1 VFADLFLLLWAVIP
15 PLLLLAY
22 YYWRVKSAPSPRRL
36 LLFFILGAVSG
47 LIALALQW
55 AFESTVGSI
64 SNWRLI
70 QRSLP
75 GVALRQLFVIA
86 PIEEGCKLAAVFFPI
101 KYLLRPQKST
111 PSTIFLFAIA
121 VALGFAAQ
129 ENCIYLYYGTA
140 SISDRLIGTPVH
152 AMFSAPWGYALAVSL
167 YFKIRVHR
175 YTQSITRAWLN
186 SVICHSLVNILSSA
200 GRYPIPLQFLSYAL
214 FPSMLWMFWRLEQ
227 LFRRVQGKY
236 PITLISG
243 HTNQQR
249 YWQRGL
255 VLFILILG
263 GNAIFGLFLLG
274 RIISPLSVSQIFSS
288 RFFSPILTR
297 FLINLFFGLLA
308 WGIYLYLRYVSKNK

>member
-1 VFADLFLLLWAVIP
+1 VLADVLLGLWAVIP
-15 PLLLLAY
+15 PLLLLGY
-22 YYWRVKSAPSPRRL
+22 YYWRVAGAPSPQRL
-36 LLFFILGAVSG
+36 LLFFILGAISG
-47 LIALALQW
+47 LIALGLQW
-55 AFESTVGSI
+55 VFETTVGSI
-64 SNWRLI
+64 FNWRLI

-75 GVALRQLFVIA
+75 GVALRQLVVIA

-101 KYLLRPQKST
+101 KYLSSQQKLT
-111 PSTIFLFAIA
+111 PRTIFLFALA

-175 YTQSITRAWLN
+175 YTQSVPRACLN

-200 GRYPIPLQFLSYAL
+200 GRYPIQLQFLSYAL
-214 FPSMLWMFWRLEQ
+214 FPFLLWMSWRLEQ

-243 HTNQQR
+243 RTIQQR

-274 RIISPLSVSQIFSS
+274 RIISPLSLLQIFSP
-288 RFFSPILTR
+288 RFFSLILTR
-297 FLINLFFGLLA
+297 FLLNLLFGLVA
-308 WGIYLYLRYVSKNK
+308 WGIYKYLRYAARR

>member
-1 VFADLFLLLWAVIP
+1 MFADFFLALWAVIP

-22 YYWRVKSAPSPRRL
+22 YWRVAGAPSPQRL
-36 LLFFILGAVSG
+36 LLFFILGAISG
-47 LIALALQW
+47 LIALGLQW
-55 AFESTVGSI
+55 AFETTVGSI
-64 SNWRLI
+64 LNWRLI
-70 QRSLP
+70 QRSLL
-75 GVALRQLFVIA
+75 GIALRQLVVIA
-86 PIEEGCKLAAVFFPI
+86 PIEEGCKLAAVFLPI
-101 KYLLRPQKST
+101 KYLLRPQKLT
-111 PSTIFLFAIA
+111 PSTIFLFALA
-121 VALGFAAQ
+121 VSLGFAAQ

-167 YFKIRVHR
+167 YFQIRIHR
-175 YTQSITRAWLN
+175 YTQSVTRAWLN

-200 GRYPIPLQFLSYAL
+200 GRYPIPLQYLSYVL
-214 FPSMLWMFWRLEQ
+214 FPFLLWMFWRLEQ

-243 HTNQQR
+243 HTTQQR

-263 GNAIFGLFLLG
+263 GNAIFGLFLLA
-274 RIISPLSVSQIFSS
+274 RIISPLSLLQIFSA

-297 FLINLFFGLLA
+297 FLLNLLFGLVA
-308 WGIYLYLRYVSKNK
+308 WGIYLYLRYAARR